1 MFEGYRDEELV
12 GEGGLGRL
20 YRAVRVSTG
29 GVVAIKELPDIASA
43 SPAWHRARRELEALL
58 RLKGHPYV
66 VSVEEI
72 IDGPSG
78 PCIVMEYAA
87 GGSLMERLSVRPMSA
102 AELVMTGQHVTQ
114 ALVAAHEVGIV
125 HRDVKPHNLLVG
137 AFGQVKVCDFGI
149 SALVRGA
156 EGRTQTQS
164 LTLAYASPEELDG
177 EAVIGPP
184 ADVYSFAATMLHLI
198 TGHRP
203 TFRERMSGAT
213 GDISVPGGIEPALRP
228 IMHAIRL
235 SLAHDPADRP
245 TMDDLRM
252 LFDEA
257 AIALGPARIH
267 RLAATSK
274 QNDLPTASVTEGP
287 QPAQPITT
295 DDMPPGAPC
304 VDSDHDPT
312 LVRPRQDDASST
324 VVRATVGVDTGKV
337 DDRTSTVGA
346 TADPAPPSARRRNLR
361 RRLLLAGVATLAVL
375 AGGVLVFALNRG
387 DNKTATPWTRQF
399 GTTGNSRGSGVSVG
413 SDGSVYVTGNTA
425 SDPGGTNPGG
435 DDGFVRKYAADGTAV
450 WTQQF
455 GTTGKNSGSGVSV
468 GSDGSVYVT
477 GFTAGDPGGTNADG
491 DDGFVRKYA
500 ADATVLWTQQFGT
513 TGNSFGSG
521 VSVGSD
527 GSVYVTGFIKSD
539 PGAGYVS
546 PSAAFVRKY
555 AADGTVMWIQQF
567 DGGGLGVSVG
577 SGGSVYV
584 TGYTNV
590 DPGGGNPFGSI
601 GFVRKYAAD
610 ATLVWTQQFGT
621 TGNSFGYGVSVGS
634 DGSVYVTGYT
644 NGDPGGTNAGG
655 DEGFVR
661 KFLPDAPPPTPATA
675 TPLSTATSPES
686 P

>member
-72 IDGPSG
+72 IDGPNG

-228 IMHAIRL
+228 IIHAIRL

-274 QNDLPTASVTEGP
+274 QNDLPTASVTEAP
-287 QPAQPITT
+287 QPARPITT
-295 DDMPPGAPC
+295 DDMPPGAHC

-324 VVRATVGVDTGKV
+324 VVRATVGVDTGNV

-361 RRLLLAGVATLAVL
+361 RRLLLVGVATLAVL
-375 AGGVLVFALNRG
+375 AAGVLVFALNRG
-387 DNKTATPWTRQF
+387 DKRALPWETSASTKVTTA
-399 GTTGNSRGSGVSVG
+399 GTT
-413 SDGSVYVTGNTA
+413 A
-425 SDPGGTNPGG
+425 
-435 DDGFVRKYAADGTAV
+435 
-450 WTQQF
+450 
-455 GTTGKNSGSGVSV
+455 GTTV
-468 GSDGSVYVT
+468 
-477 GFTAGDPGGTNADG
+477 
-491 DDGFVRKYA
+491 
-500 ADATVLWTQQFGT
+500 
-513 TGNSFGSG
+513 
-521 VSVGSD
+521 
-527 GSVYVTGFIKSD
+527 
-539 PGAGYVS
+539 
-546 PSAAFVRKY
+546 
-555 AADGTVMWIQQF
+555 
-567 DGGGLGVSVG
+567 
-577 SGGSVYV
+577 
-584 TGYTNV
+584 
-590 DPGGGNPFGSI
+590 
-601 GFVRKYAAD
+601 
-610 ATLVWTQQFGT
+610 
-621 TGNSFGYGVSVGS
+621 
-634 DGSVYVTGYT
+634 
-644 NGDPGGTNAGG
+644 AGG
-655 DEGFVR
+655 
-661 KFLPDAPPPTPATA
+661 
-675 TPLSTATSPES
+675 STATGTSLTALVDACTKEGKIYPIALPDSWVNYKGILQSFRAKYAGVQTPVASPDISSKEE
-686 P
+686 